1 MNSLSCPA
9 ASVSQEWIGGY
20 ELDITDMYGMRK
32 YTDGAILIPHVD
44 RQETHAV
51 SMILNIDQRWVVGG
65 GRWVGGSGYA
75 PLYYAPLHYCSP
87 TARATPQHARRR
99 PHHTTPAP
107 SPHHHSDDLEEPW
120 MVKIQDHQTQEFVE
134 VPMEA
139 GDLLYYGG
147 YDYYK

>member
-65 GRWVGGSGYA
+65 GWWEVGGWVR
-75 PLYYAPLHYCSP
+75 L
-87 TARATPQHARRR
+87 RAVVLRAVALLLPDR
-99 PHHTTPAP
+99 PRYPATRPPPP
-107 SPHHHSDDLEEPW
+107 SPHHTRTITPSPQRRSRGALD
-120 MVKIQDHQTQEFVE
+120 
-134 VPMEA
+134 
-139 GDLLYYGG
+139 G
-147 YDYYK
+147 